1 VSKCGHKAFD
11 EKCGWCRLSWKKD
24 EMHDMHRAFKKVMD
38 INRELYAL
46 RGEDPLINEK
56 LNEAIRI
63 ADAWDA

>member
-1 VSKCGHKAFD
+1 M
-11 EKCGWCRLSWKKD
+11 LSWKKD
-24 EMHDMHRAFKKVMD
+24 EMHDMHRAFKSVMD

-46 RGEDPLINEK
+46 RGEDPVINEK